1 MSKNVD
7 YKSYFAVVADEI
19 RKLAEQSS
27 ASTSDIDKIVK
38 ELQNNSKNAVST
50 MERVTDINQE
60 QSNRVSSTRDKYMMT
75 SETIEES
82 IEAIR

>member
-1 MSKNVD
+1 
-7 YKSYFAVVADEI
+7 
-19 RKLAEQSS
+19 
-27 ASTSDIDKIVK
+27 
-38 ELQNNSKNAVST
+38 

>member
-1 MSKNVD
+1 MSIINLC
-7 YKSYFAVVADEI
+7 FAVVADEI